1 MNDKEKLRRLES
13 IQRILTRIQ
22 VVLVVIA
29 LFAMLMKILSKF

>member
-29 LFAMLMKILSKF
+29 LFAMLMKILSKS